1 MKILG
6 IMKILSFARLLVM
19 KTMTA
24 MRIIMIT
31 IRATII
37 KSFNSK
43 LRGEVGVGVGGG
55 DLPCISNDDT
65 TADGDG
71 GKGIPREFFSFTTL
85 IS

>member
-24 MRIIMIT
+24 MRIIMII

-37 KSFNSK
+37 KSFNSNQEEK
-43 LRGEVGVGVGGG
+43 
-55 DLPCISNDDT
+55 
-65 TADGDG
+65 
-71 GKGIPREFFSFTTL
+71 
-85 IS
+85 